1 MKTDWLS
8 VFSNVMSVLMRRGRT
23 EQDAEDLVH
32 DAYVKYEETSK
43 EKVIEKPEAFL
54 MKVALNL
61 SIDAHR
67 ASTVRGEEVMLEDVV
82 IIDGRPSTEAV
93 VLAREELA
101 QVAECLSQM
110 SERTRSIFLDNRV
123 EGLSYQQLSEK
134 YGITKSAVEKQI
146 AKGVMLTALWMEDQ

>member
-8 VFSNVMSVLMRRGRT
+8 VFSKVTSALMRRGRT

-32 DAYVKYEETSK
+32 DAYLKYAQSAK
-43 EKVIEKPEAFL
+43 EQTIEKPEAFL

-67 ASTVRGEEVMLEDVV
+67 ASTVRGEEVLLDDVV
-82 IIDGRPSTEAV
+82 IVDGRPSAEDV

-101 QVAECLSQM
+101 QVGECLSRM
-110 SERTRSIFLDNRV
+110 NEKTRSIFLDNRV

-134 YGITKSAVEKQI
+134 YGITKSAVEKHI
-146 AKGVMLTALWMEDQ
+146 AKGVMLTALWMEDL

>member
-8 VFSNVMSVLMRRGRT
+8 VFSNVISVLRRRGRT

-32 DAYVKYEETSK
+32 DAYLKYAQSAN
-43 EKVIEKPEAFL
+43 EKTIEKPEAFL

-67 ASTVRGEEVMLEDVV
+67 ASLVRGEAVLLDDVV
-82 IIDGRPSTEAV
+82 IIDGQPSAEDV

-101 QVAECLSQM
+101 QVGECLSRM
-110 SERTRSIFLDNRV
+110 NERTRSIFLDNRV
-123 EGLSYQQLSEK
+123 EGLSYQELAAK
-134 YGITKSAVEKQI
+134 YGISKSAVEKHI
-146 AKGVMLTALWMEDQ
+146 AKGVMLTALWMEDL

>member
-8 VFSNVMSVLMRRGRT
+8 VFSKVTSALMRRGRT

-32 DAYVKYEETSK
+32 DAYLKYAQSAK
-43 EKVIEKPEAFL
+43 EQTIEKPEAFL

-67 ASTVRGEEVMLEDVV
+67 ASTVRGEEVLLDDVV
-82 IIDGRPSTEAV
+82 IDDGRPSAEDV

-101 QVAECLSQM
+101 QVGECLSRM
-110 SERTRSIFLDNRV
+110 NEKTRSIFLDNRV

-134 YGITKSAVEKQI
+134 YGITKSAVEKHI
-146 AKGVMLTALWMEDQ
+146 AKGVMLTALWMEDL